1 MNALRCA
8 RYLSPWYAL
17 PDSAPR
23 NPGAIQLISHILRK
37 DWKLLWPMVALVT
50 AIQMAFEWVGYF
62 QDTPSAAVLLRP
74 LILAW
79 YTGIAALAAAVVLQD
94 PVPGADQDWL
104 IRPLKRK
111 DMVMAKLAFVA
122 LAVCVPMFAVN
133 LAHALAL
140 GFPFALSLG
149 LILFKEI
156 YVFACFILP
165 VTALAAATRNMTE
178 VIIVGALLV
187 VVYALSVTVG
197 AYFMGAEWCPTCD
210 SGITWLQH
218 VLQHAEILVGAG
230 VILVLQY
237 YRRRTEVARALAVF
251 GALALVFVQLP
262 WNAAFAAQG
271 WLTGSSGAAT
281 AITLER
287 GPQKPAPEVTDSA
300 GRDKDHGARH
310 AATLLLQGHPD
321 QALEYWRR
329 RGTPAEA
336 PAAVELPVRA
346 AGVSTDEL
354 LLVDRLEFKLFADDD
369 RLLYRRANADVPLM
383 LLAPQPGTATDES
396 GFTNLSV
403 DVPGSVY
410 RKLGS
415 GAARLQMDYSLTLMQ
430 AVAQYKMAARDG
442 LLRAPDI
449 GLCSSQYDQD
459 SIAVRCSKM
468 GRSLFCYSATLFD
481 PDGRHNPEIVRCI
494 PDYRPYLP
502 PLTNIVNFFGIDLPV
517 RDPYGL
523 AHYAVDPSE
532 LASSYIV
539 VKIYGE
545 RDHFKRTLAVSPFR
559 LSAPQ
564 DR

>member
-1 MNALRCA
+1 
-8 RYLSPWYAL
+8 
-17 PDSAPR
+17 
-23 NPGAIQLISHILRK
+23 LIRHILRK

-79 YTGIAALAAAVVLQD
+79 YMGIAALAAAVVLQD

-111 DMVMAKLAFVA
+111 DMVLAKLAFVA
-122 LAVCVPMFAVN
+122 LAVCVPMFALN
-133 LAHALAL
+133 LAHAMAL

-149 LILFKEI
+149 LILFKEL

-165 VTALAAATRNMTE
+165 VMALASATRNMTE
-178 VIIVGALLV
+178 VII
-187 VVYALSVTVG
+187 
-197 AYFMGAEWCPTCD
+197 
-210 SGITWLQH
+210 WLQH
-218 VLQHAEILVGAG
+218 VLQHAEILFGAA
-230 VILVLQY
+230 VILFLQY

-262 WNAAFAAQG
+262 WNAAFATQG

-287 GPQKPAPEVTDSA
+287 GPQVPGSEVTDDA
-300 GRDKDHGARH
+300 ARDKDHGARH

-329 RGTPAEA
+329 RGAPAEA

-346 AGVSTDEL
+346 AGVSSDEL
-354 LLVDRLEFKLFADDD
+354 LLVDRLEVELFADND

-383 LLAPQPGTATDES
+383 LLAAQPGIATDES

-415 GAARLQMDYSLTLMQ
+415 RTARLQMDFSLTLMQ
-430 AVAQYKMAARDG
+430 AVAQYKMAARNG

-449 GLCSSQYDQD
+449 GICSSEYDQD

-468 GRSLFCYSATLFD
+468 GRSLFCYSATLFA

-523 AHYAVDPSE
+523 AHYAVDSSE
-532 LASSYIV
+532 LASSYIL